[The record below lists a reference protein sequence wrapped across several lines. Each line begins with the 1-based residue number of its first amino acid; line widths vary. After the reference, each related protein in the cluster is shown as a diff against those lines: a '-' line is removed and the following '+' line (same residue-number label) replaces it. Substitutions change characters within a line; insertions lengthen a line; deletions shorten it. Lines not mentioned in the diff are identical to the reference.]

1 MAAWRYEFY
10 FLGAKTI
17 FYSLAALV
25 CKILFCHSKIKFISS
40 CHRVISSIYCLV
52 PVSLFHIICYYYT
65 LFFHLFFRADA
76 AASIKRQGYKYL
88 DRCKFLVS
96 SPIFVIVSLQC
107 YTIIT
112 PRSNN
117 DPRTYCTRVHNCT
130 TVLFSALTTKFPF
143 SIFKP

>member
-1 MAAWRYEFY
+1 MFLFLY
-10 FLGAKTI
+10 FILHAI
-17 FYSLAALV
+17 FIPY
-25 CKILFCHSKIKFISS
+25 
-40 CHRVISSIYCLV
+40 
-52 PVSLFHIICYYYT
+52 
-65 LFFHLFFRADA
+65 FFQLFFRADA

-107 YTIIT
+107 YTFIT

-130 TVLFSALTTKFPF
+130 IVLFSALTTKFPF